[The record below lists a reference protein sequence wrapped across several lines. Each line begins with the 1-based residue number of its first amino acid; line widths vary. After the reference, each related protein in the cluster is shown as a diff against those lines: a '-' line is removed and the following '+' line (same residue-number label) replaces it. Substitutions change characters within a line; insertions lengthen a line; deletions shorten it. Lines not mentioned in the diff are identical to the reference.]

1 MPFVTAQRRDV
12 TDSKIPEEFQLNSFA
27 ETTGEEVI
35 AMDIDKH
42 ISVRGLRHNVI
53 TSSPTTQ

>member
-1 MPFVTAQRRDV
+1 MTAQRRDV